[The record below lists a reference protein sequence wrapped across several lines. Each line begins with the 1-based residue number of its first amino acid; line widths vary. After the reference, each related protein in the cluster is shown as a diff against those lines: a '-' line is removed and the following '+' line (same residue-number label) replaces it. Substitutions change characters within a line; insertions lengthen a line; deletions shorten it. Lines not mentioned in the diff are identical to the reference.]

1 MFLPY
6 FHKKNIST
14 NKYTNAFAPLSVWDC
29 TIRRI
34 AGRTVGAI
42 LVDSG
47 VHSQRRFELGKRK
60 RSLQSD
66 DGDAMAPHFERA
78 AIVELLYDLIP
89 NMPETRLRPLID
101 RFIEG
106 IRQNSALAQALSFT

>member
-34 AGRTVGAI
+34 AGRTVEAI
-42 LVDSG
+42 LVDSVLNG
-47 VHSQRRFELGKRK
+47 LGEIGLQLDRCDRK
-60 RSLQSD
+60 
-66 DGDAMAPHFERA
+66 A
-78 AIVELLYDLIP
+78 V
-89 NMPETRLRPLID
+89 
-101 RFIEG
+101 
-106 IRQNSALAQALSFT
+106 